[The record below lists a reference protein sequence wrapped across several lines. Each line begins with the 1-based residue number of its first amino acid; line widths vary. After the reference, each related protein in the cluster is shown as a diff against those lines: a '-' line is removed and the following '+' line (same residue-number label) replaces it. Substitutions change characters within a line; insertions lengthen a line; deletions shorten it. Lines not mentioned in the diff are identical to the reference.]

1 VVKRYRICRCFEFI
15 EEAEMRKLVL
25 LLTLIVLVLGTA
37 VTAAQDAPAAWVCP
51 PGFEGQT
58 LNVYNWTT
66 YVAEDT
72 ISNFEAA
79 CGVTVTYDTY
89 ESADALVSRLQQ
101 GNPGYDIVV
110 PADYTIQSL
119 VAEGLIVPLDQAA
132 IPNLKNLSA
141 EMANPVYD
149 PGNVYTAVY
158 QWGTIGIGY
167 DHNAVGADITSWSQV
182 FSYDGPVAWLEAK
195 REMMGLALNLNG
207 YDANSI
213 NPDEINAAKEFLIA
227 NGGNVTYIAGDD
239 GQELL
244 ARGEVHITIEFMG
257 DIFQKISECQ
267 ADSACTSDFRY
278 VIPEEGA
285 NKWADNIAIPSG
297 AQNEA
302 LANVFIDYIL
312 DAKVGA
318 DISNYTSFATPN
330 QASIDAGLILP
341 ELLENPGIYPPAE
354 VLPKLFF
361 VSALDPDAEQYYN
374 DAWDE
379 IKIRIG
385 S

>member
-1 VVKRYRICRCFEFI
+1 MRRI
-15 EEAEMRKLVL
+15 VL
-25 LLTLIVLVLGTA
+25 MLTLFVLVLGTT
-37 VTAAQDAPAAWVCP
+37 VAAQDAPAPWQCP
-51 PGFEGQT
+51 PGFEGQS

-79 CGVTVTYDTY
+79 CGVTVVYDTY

-110 PADYTIQSL
+110 PADYTVQSL
-119 VAEGLIVPLDQAA
+119 IIEGLLMPLDQAA
-132 IPNLKNLSA
+132 IPNLKNLTPA
-141 EMANPVYD
+141 LANPVYD

-158 QWGTIGIGY
+158 QWGTIGVGY
-167 DHNAVGADITSWSQV
+167 DRNAVGEDITSWSQV

-195 REMMGLALNLNG
+195 REMMGLALNLLG
-207 YDANSI
+207 YDANTI
-213 NPDEINAAKEFLIA
+213 NPDEVNAAKEFLIE

-244 ARGEVHITIEFMG
+244 ARGEVHIAIEFMG
-257 DIFQKISECQ
+257 DIYQKIAECQ
-267 ADSACTSDFRY
+267 ADSACTADFRY

-285 NKWADNIAIPSG
+285 NLWADTIGIPTG
-297 AQNEA
+297 AQNPA

-312 DAKVGA
+312 DPKVGA
-318 DISNYTSFATPN
+318 DISNYTSFASPN

-341 ELLENPGIYPPAE
+341 ELLEDPGIYPPE
-354 VLPKLFF
+354 EILPNLFV
-361 VSALDPDAEQYYN
+361 VSALDPDGEQLYN